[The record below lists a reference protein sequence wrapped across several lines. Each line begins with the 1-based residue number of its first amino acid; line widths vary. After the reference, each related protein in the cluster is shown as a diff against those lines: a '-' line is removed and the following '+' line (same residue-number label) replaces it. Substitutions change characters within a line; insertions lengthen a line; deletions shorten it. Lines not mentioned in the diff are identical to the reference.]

1 MGTLPRMIM
10 PRGMEILE
18 EPPRGRFRHALF
30 DFDGTISLIRDG
42 WQNVMV
48 PMMVEILRATGTRET
63 DEELVAVVKEFVDH
77 LTGKQTIYQMIRLRE
92 EVLARGGTPLEPLA
106 YKRIYYDRLQPIV
119 DERIADLRAGGADPD
134 AFMLPGARAFVE
146 ALRARGL
153 RLYLASGTDIECVR
167 DEASVLRIAGLFDGG
182 IFGALPNYKEFS
194 KERVIRG
201 ILADH
206 ALRGPELLSVGD
218 GYVEIENAREVGA
231 VALGVVSPENN
242 RYDMNKFKRERLIR
256 AGAHILI
263 DDFRAGPDVI
273 DYLFAEG

>member
-1 MGTLPRMIM
+1 MA
-10 PRGMEILE
+10 RGIDILE
-18 EPPRGRFRHALF
+18 EPPRGSFRHALF

-48 PMMVEILRATGTRET
+48 PMMVEILRGTGTDET
-63 DEELVAVVKEFVDH
+63 DEALIAVVKESVDY

-92 EVLARGGTPLEPLA
+92 EVIARGGTPLEPLD

-119 DERIADLRAGGADPD
+119 EERIADLRAGRADPD
-134 AFMLPGARAFVE
+134 AFMLAGARPFLE
-146 ALRARGL
+146 ALRALGL

-167 DEASVLRIAGLFDGG
+167 DEASVLGIAGLFDGG
-182 IFGALPNYKEFS
+182 VYGALPNFKDFS
-194 KERVIRG
+194 KEKVVRG
-201 ILADH
+201 IIADH
-206 ALRGPELLSVGD
+206 GLHGPELLSVGD

-242 RYDMNKFKRERLIR
+242 RYDMNKHKRERLIR

-263 DDFRAGPDVI
+263 DDFRQGEEVI
-273 DYLFAEG
+273 AYLFPEA